1 MTPTP
6 QVFLRETAATLRDP
20 RAMARRIMAVDM
32 SRRDRWLVLFLV
44 AVVSTVTG
52 YLSFALNAR
61 VAGLDLTDSA
71 MAMPPF
77 EMAVSQALVMVI
89 MVFAIDLFGRALG
102 GKGKLDD
109 AILLVSWVQ
118 AILVGLQIVQIVL
131 GLVFPLLGVLA
142 GFAGI
147 FLLFW
152 LLTQFIAEMH
162 GFRSA
167 WAVFFVMLVATI
179 AIATLLRMIF
189 SVLGWNMM
197 GMI

>member
-1 MTPTP
+1 MTPSP

-20 RAMARRIMAVDM
+20 RAMARRIIAVDM
-32 SRRDRWLVLFLV
+32 ALRDRWLLLLLV

-52 YLSFALNAR
+52 YLSFVLNAR
-61 VAGLDLTDSA
+61 LAWLDPSDSA
-71 MAMPPF
+71 LAMPPF

-89 MVFAIDLFGRALG
+89 MVFAIDIFGRAMRGRGRLE
-102 GKGKLDD
+102 D

-118 AILVGLQIVQIVL
+118 AILVGLQVVQIVL
-131 GLVFPLLGVLA
+131 GLVFPLLGGLV

-167 WAVFFVMLVATI
+167 WAVFFVMLVATM
-179 AIATLLRMIF
+179 AIATVLRMIF